1 MIDVHCHLEYMKNA
15 EKIIKEIQERMTAAI
30 TSCAAIKDKDVTL
43 KYAQEDKI
51 FACLGLHP
59 EEVLNVSSKDIDDYI
74 GFICAHKKNIVGV
87 GEVGLDYYHTK
98 KPHRD
103 ETKFVFQTFINLA
116 NDLGLPLV
124 VHCRDAMKDT
134 LKILE
139 QAKGTVVIHHF
150 SGNDD
155 ELECALE
162 RGYWIS
168 LGTVIC
174 NSKMRQDQIPKI
186 PLESMLLETDSPWND
201 PFSKGLNNKP
211 WNVAFSADI
220 IAKKKDLPVFQ
231 VVNQTT
237 ENAKKAFGLDI

>member
-1 MIDVHCHLEYMKNA
+1 MGTMPRNQSPIVIDLNILPPEYRPRELPSIFRLLWGLAIVLFVLAIPLVFLGIAERARVRQLSGELEQA
-15 EKIIKEIQERMTAAI
+15 QSTLQALRTPAAD
-30 TSCAAIKDKDVTL
+30 A
-43 KYAQEDKI
+43 
-51 FACLGLHP
+51 LGLQQQF
-59 EEVLNVSSKDIDDYI
+59 S
-74 GFICAHKKNIVGV
+74 
-87 GEVGLDYYHTK
+87 
-98 KPHRD
+98 
-103 ETKFVFQTFINLA
+103 
-116 NDLGLPLV
+116 
-124 VHCRDAMKDT
+124 DT

-186 PLESMLLETDSPWND
+186 PLENMLLETDSPWND

>member
-15 EKIIKEIQERMTAAI
+15 ENVIKEIQKRMTAAI
-30 TSCAAIKDKDVTL
+30 TSCAAIKDKDITL
-43 KYAQEDKI
+43 RYAQEDKI
-51 FACLGLHP
+51 FSCLGFHP
-59 EEVLNVSSKDIDDYI
+59 EEVPRTSSKDIEDYI
-74 GFICAHKKNIVGV
+74 EFISLHKKDIVAV

-98 KPHRD
+98 KPQRD
-103 ETKFVFQTFINLA
+103 ETKFVFQMFVNLA
-116 NDLGLPLV
+116 NDLKLPLV

-150 SGNDD
+150 SGNDE
-155 ELECALE
+155 ELKCALE

-174 NSKMRQDQIPKI
+174 NSKARQEQIPKI
-186 PLESMLLETDSPWND
+186 PLEKILLETDSPWND

-211 WNVAFSADI
+211 WNIAFSADI
-220 IAKKKDLPVFQ
+220 IAKKKEVPVFQ
-231 VVNQTT
+231 VINQTT